1 MMNGLCYS
9 FPNDSM
15 LCGTYPLWCLSS
27 TVLIL
32 QGAYP
37 LKCLSSVVLILC
49 GMYLLQCYTV
59 GEDGQPQRVLKTDSC
74 WLTLNQQGKKGM
86 CPGEVTVV
94 PGVFNPVSLCLR
106 GNELLGRKVEL
117 SEWMFATIKS

>member
-1 MMNGLCYS
+1 M
-9 FPNDSM
+9 
-15 LCGTYPLWCLSS
+15 
-27 TVLIL
+27 LIL
-32 QGAYP
+32 HGVYP
-37 LKCLSSVVLILC
+37 S
-49 GMYLLQCYTV
+49 QCCTV
-59 GEDGQPQRVLKTDSC
+59 GEEGQPQRDLETDSC
-74 WLTLNQQGKKGM
+74 WPTLNQQGEKGM